1 MSKHSVEIGVDGSI
15 RVNHH
20 NDDAPELLQAL
31 SVGGGASA
39 LGAGN
44 NFASMVGDEQPLTAE
59 QQDQQNRAHKEFY
72 AQHQAMQDRQARLNT
87 ATKIAQSL
95 VTAGNTQ
102 RRNPE
107 YIANKSHEI
116 ANALHDKAGDLSRPD
131 FDAILKEIID
141 RDTPDQEQ

>member
-31 SVGGGASA
+31 SVGGGASV

-44 NFASMVGDEQPLTAE
+44 NFADEQPLTAT

-131 FDAILKEIID
+131 FDAILKQVIAE
-141 RDTPDQEQ
+141 DTPDQEQ